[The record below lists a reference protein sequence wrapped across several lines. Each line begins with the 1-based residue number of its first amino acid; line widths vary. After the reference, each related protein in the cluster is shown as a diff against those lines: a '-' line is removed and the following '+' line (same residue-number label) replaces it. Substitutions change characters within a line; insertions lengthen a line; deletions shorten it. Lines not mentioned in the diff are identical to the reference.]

1 MKKIITYMSDD
12 GKTFD
17 DELECAKHE
26 RDQAMRNNAELC
38 VEMARIDDLIA
49 KKYMPNSD
57 DEVPVSNSLLWLIAD
72 IENIILKDRQAKDGI
87 IDIINSSPLA
97 EQIKSL
103 LDENKITENIKIR
116 SDFLSAFEH
125 YDYVEI
131 AKKIEYSFSEQDIS
145 NLAFIYKS
153 GEHKEDIENLLQYC
167 NFHKE
172 CGDFIKG
179 KCEEYF
185 LGEPPKTEK
194 NKIKPNE
201 RY

>member
-1 MKKIITYMSDD
+1 MSDD

-17 DELECAKHE
+17 NELECAKYE

-103 LDENKITENIKIR
+103 LDENKITENIKN
-116 SDFLSAFEH
+116 
-125 YDYVEI
+125 
-131 AKKIEYSFSEQDIS
+131 SFR
-145 NLAFIYKS
+145 FFV
-153 GEHKEDIENLLQYC
+153 GV
-167 NFHKE
+167 
-172 CGDFIKG
+172 
-179 KCEEYF
+179 
-185 LGEPPKTEK
+185 
-194 NKIKPNE
+194 
-201 RY
+201 

>member
-17 DELECAKHE
+17 NELECAKHE

-103 LDENKITENIKIR
+103 LDEK
-116 SDFLSAFEH
+116 
-125 YDYVEI
+125 
-131 AKKIEYSFSEQDIS
+131 
-145 NLAFIYKS
+145 
-153 GEHKEDIENLLQYC
+153 
-167 NFHKE
+167 
-172 CGDFIKG
+172 
-179 KCEEYF
+179 
-185 LGEPPKTEK
+185 
-194 NKIKPNE
+194 
-201 RY
+201 

>member
-17 DELECAKHE
+17 DELKCTKYE
-26 RDQAMRNNAELC
+26 REQAMRNNAELC

-49 KKYMPNSD
+49 KKYMPYSD
-57 DEVPVSNSLLWLIAD
+57 DEAPVNNSLLWLIAD
-72 IENIILKDRQAKDGI
+72 IESIILKDRQAKDGI

-131 AKKIEYSFSEQDIS
+131 AKKIEYSLSEQDIS